1 MWRPRARRWTCPHV
15 PGVYQASVTFATVV
29 DVCLATCLV
38 QFWDLYLQLCSNDRF
53 LASTPAIHS
62 CASFIC
68 QFRWKQQWI
77 LWYQE
82 VSIIVVEDLILIC
95 NCSYAREDL
104 LELVIMLYVLI
115 Q

>member
-1 MWRPRARRWTCPHV
+1 MPSSSSR
-15 PGVYQASVTFATVV
+15 VTFATVV

-68 QFRWKQQWI
+68 QFRCSSQLCANYYFRLRWKQQWI